1 MTETR
6 AECLCSARARRG
18 AASPGPVEPYFLEH
32 FREFGAVFR
41 CECNSSQINI
51 SASCSVGSDIP
62 KTASFGESYA
72 QATYF
77 KGYENSGFSNASN
90 QFYTKAYDD
99 SCASLSGGAK
109 FFSMTGSEKTVLLE
123 ANRRTI
129 IYALTNNIRGGGF
142 AAGGGPVYDT
152 SVCANKVAFVPKPFG
167 KYDVIQRRKNAG
179 PCELEIIDKD
189 TGSPPASFERL
200 EYKVC
205 VK

>member
-1 MTETR
+1 MN
-6 AECLCSARARRG
+6 SAQFSVVNAIRRG
-18 AASPGPVEPYFLEH
+18 LTSAPVGRLGGASIMGVKRAGCAIAAL
-32 FREFGAVFR
+32 AMT
-41 CECNSSQINI
+41 
-51 SASCSVGSDIP
+51 SCSVGSDIP

-142 AAGGGPVYDT
+142 AAGVGPVYDT